1 MIRVGFRLDFIFIF
15 IRLYV
20 YQCTWIE
27 WMLPLLIAWTAEH
40 YVACSLRAINFLWNV
55 IKHSMKVRACLDDKT
70 RNCLIGGRIKMVV
83 KLQCISN
90 FDFVANQGTIPAPI
104 LFGTLIDK
112 TCQSWQE
119 VCQDSRGACFIY
131 DNWMMASYLLTLIF
145 CFKGLSFCFFTLALL
160 LYKPPMKPCERTCL
174 TSTITV
180 VKPCTVEPATTN
192 DAKNKDFSL
201 NCHHD
206 VLFQRWSVAVCYGI
220 VRNILSINAS
230 FELRLFIR
238 QAFMTA
244 VIWNCTGFC
253 RLCVKL

>member
-90 FDFVANQGTIPAPI
+90 FVLLLIKAPFRHPFS
-104 LFGTLIDK
+104 LALWLTRR
-112 TCQSWQE
+112 
-119 VCQDSRGACFIY
+119 VSRGRRCAR
-131 DNWMMASYLLTLIF
+131 TV
-145 CFKGLSFCFFTLALL
+145 G
-160 LYKPPMKPCERTCL
+160 ERVSSTTTGWWPL
-174 TSTITV
+174 TSWRSSSASKV
-180 VKPCTVEPATTN
+180 FLSASSRSLSCCTNRPWSRANGHAWLPRSPWSNRARWNRRQRTTP
-192 DAKNKDFSL
+192 KIQTS
-201 NCHHD
+201 H
-206 VLFQRWSVAVCYGI
+206 
-220 VRNILSINAS
+220 
-230 FELRLFIR
+230 
-238 QAFMTA
+238 
-244 VIWNCTGFC
+244 
-253 RLCVKL
+253 